1 MTENIEQDHAC
12 GCGHDFQSKFIV
24 SIVWDNDLQSLQQA
38 IEDGQDVNEV
48 IDSNGG
54 RLLHHAATMGHLSI
68 AQYLVE
74 RGALA
79 QALRM

>member
-12 GCGHDFQSKFIV
+12 GCGHDFQSKLIV

-48 IDSNGG
+48 IDSAWTKI
-54 RLLHHAATMGHLSI
+54 H
-68 AQYLVE
+68 
-74 RGALA
+74 
-79 QALRM
+79 